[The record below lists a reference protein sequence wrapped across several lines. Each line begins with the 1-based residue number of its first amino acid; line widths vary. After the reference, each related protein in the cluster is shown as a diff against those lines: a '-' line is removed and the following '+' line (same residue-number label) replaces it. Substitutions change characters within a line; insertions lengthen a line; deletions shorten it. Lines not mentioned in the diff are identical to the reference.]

1 MFLCGRLRKLKKNEK
16 IAERRQKILREKE
29 VFVLDNS
36 LRESTVGQLRG
47 HTIEN
52 KWKIYEEIKKVGF
65 KHFIVTSFSHMTR
78 VGDTFIRQ
86 LAEKGEDFST
96 FYAFT
101 EFIESVDSRTRI
113 PDTET
118 IPIGLKK
125 MKELSIRNPIIEA
138 DLFYPSIDSKVF
150 NVEAIN
156 KLFSQRMRWVRENL
170 SKEANIFI
178 NLRDFSEAMT
188 NKPERVLKVVN
199 YLSSLPAH
207 QRPFD
212 LIYEE
217 ATGNH
222 LPDQLAFWTAAVR
235 KEMNECGF
243 QDGHLLVHI
252 HEKWGMAQVS
262 QLECLLNGATGIW
275 CSVCEEGAA
284 LGHAS
289 SSVTLLNLIRL
300 GNQRVLKQYN
310 CEQLRQA
317 AQEVT
322 RITTGCEPHPKQP
335 VYGERALDIVLDS
348 VGSNPGGDGFC
359 MATFFGEKPL
369 MRITTLASP
378 RMIVERLQTLF
389 GENAQFTEEYAKRMR
404 EVMLED
410 LHENRKEEYMS
421 KVGLAILFDRS
432 GGKLTK
438 AMVKAIEDEKPK
450 TLHGQNLI
458 AEIRESWDEWDI
470 RDGEKDDQLEFNA
483 FYNGFMA
490 PYFGCY
496 RCEPTKRALKAIDMD
511 QDGKVNWNEF
521 SLYLK
526 WAIREYPDIKD
537 SEELLSVAFRK
548 GLILSMQDEILSEKG
563 KTVA

>member
-1 MFLCGRLRKLKKNEK
+1 MFLQGKLKNLKENAK
-16 IAERRQKILREKE
+16 IAELKQEMLCEKE

-52 KWKIYEEIKKVGF
+52 KWKIYEEIKRVGF
-65 KHFIVTSFSHMTR
+65 NHFIVTSFSHMTR

-113 PDTET
+113 PDTKT

-125 MKELSIRNPIIEA
+125 MKELGIRNPIIEA
-138 DLFYPSIDSKVF
+138 DLFYPSIDYEVF

-156 KLFSQRMRWVRENL
+156 KLFSKRIEWVRENL
-170 SKEANIFI
+170 SKDANIFI

-207 QRPFD
+207 QRPFG

-222 LPDQLAFWTAAVR
+222 LPDQLASWTAAVR
-235 KEMNECGF
+235 KEMDDCGF

-348 VGSNPGGDGFC
+348 MGSNPGGDGFS
-359 MATFFGEKPL
+359 MATFFGEEPL
-369 MRITTLASP
+369 MRMTTLASP
-378 RMIVERLQTLF
+378 RMIVHRLQTLF

-432 GGKLTK
+432 GGKLTE
-438 AMVKAIEDEKPK
+438 AMAKAIEDEKPK

-470 RDGEKDDQLEFNA
+470 RDGEKDDQLDFDA

-511 QDGKVNWNEF
+511 QDGKVDWNEF

-548 GLILSMQDEILSEKG
+548 GLIPSMQDEMLSEKE
-563 KTVA
+563 KTLA